1 VLHSGQLTHGPHGA
15 SCQTGRGVHCA
26 APPLVPSQQRSPHCS
41 VHTSAPS
48 PKRSR
53 HAMLLTM
60 SPRPPAR
67 RRQQAAEQYDKY
79 VNRFGPG
86 AVVYWFGHAGGL
98 AAACPGVLLL
108 DGLPAAEHVMTL
120 PCLALP
126 G

>member
-1 VLHSGQLTHGPHGA
+1 MP
-15 SCQTGRGVHCA
+15 
-26 APPLVPSQQRSPHCS
+26 
-41 VHTSAPS
+41 
-48 PKRSR
+48 
-53 HAMLLTM
+53 
-60 SPRPPAR
+60 PRPAAR

-108 DGLPAAEHVMTL
+108 DGLPAAEHVVTL

-126 G
+126 DWPVAAPGNGRAGETSAPHAQDAVAAPCPERLN

>member
-1 VLHSGQLTHGPHGA
+1 MP
-15 SCQTGRGVHCA
+15 
-26 APPLVPSQQRSPHCS
+26 
-41 VHTSAPS
+41 
-48 PKRSR
+48 
-53 HAMLLTM
+53 
-60 SPRPPAR
+60 PRPPAW

-108 DGLPAAEHVMTL
+108 DGLPAAEHVVTL

-126 G
+126 GWPAAAPGGGRAGDPVAPQVQDAVAAPCLERLD

>member
-1 VLHSGQLTHGPHGA
+1 
-15 SCQTGRGVHCA
+15 
-26 APPLVPSQQRSPHCS
+26 
-41 VHTSAPS
+41 
-48 PKRSR
+48 
-53 HAMLLTM
+53 MLLTM

-79 VNRFGPG
+79 
-86 AVVYWFGHAGGL
+86 VYWFGHAGGL